1 MTTQLTDAILQ
12 ALADSQNDYRLAVRL
27 LRKRCN
33 TDQAM
38 LLAVAQP
45 WLNATLGAMVSKIG
59 QTYGLKDEGKTS
71 VSEGKTGE
79 KTAAAARPTAPDGAS
94 PQLSNAQLNKL
105 LGLMG
110 GAKPEQP
117 KADATAAAI
126 NPATVL
132 SQLAKPAPTSQA
144 QLDQE
149 AAKRQQQTWN
159 QVAAAFK
166 S

>member
-1 MTTQLTDAILQ
+1 M
-12 ALADSQNDYRLAVRL
+12 
-27 LRKRCN
+27 
-33 TDQAM
+33 
-38 LLAVAQP
+38 
-45 WLNATLGAMVSKIG
+45 G
-59 QTYGLKDEGKTS
+59 Q
-71 VSEGKTGE
+71 
-79 KTAAAARPTAPDGAS
+79 
-94 PQLSNAQLNKL
+94 
-105 LGLMG
+105 
-110 GAKPEQP
+110 AKPEQP

>member
-33 TDQAM
+33 TDQAL

-59 QTYGLKDEGKTS
+59 QTYGLQDEGKTS
-71 VSEGKTGE
+71 VSEG

-110 GAKPEQP
+110 QAKPEQP

>member
-33 TDQAM
+33 TDQAL

-59 QTYGLKDEGKTS
+59 QTYGLQDEGKTS
-71 VSEGKTGE
+71 VSEG

-110 GAKPEQP
+110 QAKPEQP

-166 S
+166 T

>member
-71 VSEGKTGE
+71 VSEGKT
-79 KTAAAARPTAPDGAS
+79 AAAARPTAPDGAS

-110 GAKPEQP
+110 QAKPEQP

>member
-33 TDQAM
+33 TDQAL

-45 WLNATLGAMVSKIG
+45 WLNATLGAMVTKIG
-59 QTYGLKDEGKTS
+59 QTYGLQD
-71 VSEGKTGE
+71 EGKTGE
-79 KTAAAARPTAPDGAS
+79 KTVPAARPTAAHPNSLGGAS

-110 GAKPEQP
+110 QAKPEQP

-166 S
+166 T

>member
-1 MTTQLTDAILQ
+1 
-12 ALADSQNDYRLAVRL
+12 LADSQNDYRLAVRL

-33 TDQAM
+33 TDQAL

-45 WLNATLGAMVSKIG
+45 WLNATLGAMVTKIG
-59 QTYGLKDEGKTS
+59 QTYGLQDEGKTS
-71 VSEGKTGE
+71 VSEG

-110 GAKPEQP
+110 QAKPEQP

-132 SQLAKPAPTSQA
+132 SQLANPVAASQA

>member
-1 MTTQLTDAILQ
+1 
-12 ALADSQNDYRLAVRL
+12 VRL

-33 TDQAM
+33 TDQAL

-45 WLNATLGAMVSKIG
+45 WLNATLGAMVTKIG
-59 QTYGLKDEGKTS
+59 QTYGLQDEGKTS
-71 VSEGKTGE
+71 VSEG

-110 GAKPEQP
+110 QAKPEQP

>member
-59 QTYGLKDEGKTS
+59 QTYGLQDEGKTS
-71 VSEGKTGE
+71 VSEG

-110 GAKPEQP
+110 QAKPEQP